1 MESTI
6 KACSS
11 GINNFSACTIKTSQ
25 VEARCYIGGRHRPSK
40 GEYAPILLN
49 AIMAAKGRADVVAR
63 SLLAIMP
70 GTDRTEK
77 ERAGWDKW
85 QENCIAEAAGFEA
98 RRAARAASLDNNVAA
113 YAYTGS
119 AECLKA
125 AEAAQADLAR
135 LKDAQK
141 QRKAPVGLCIQGACT
156 VDGAP
161 ALLMQIDLDKDGIVA
176 RGMTIEDAEDAM
188 DADPHVL
195 TRWRSRRGE
204 GVQGLAVCAD
214 DEVSWRKARAAI
226 LAAYPA
232 DEAALCKEI
241 RGARTHSIVC
251 LPGTDKGACEMWIA
265 DEAERKSFAAENEIK
280 NRAIAIPATA
290 RPRRDFQR
298 GESICEMAAK
308 AWRASDLAEYIATK
322 KGEVAT
328 PKKGGSEWI
337 VGKSKG
343 KGSISV
349 REQDGR
355 AVAKDFADGEPQRD
369 AVDWVMELEGLR
381 DKGEAARRAAEIVG
395 LTLPERKT
403 ARRGSS
409 SGTAEG
415 DKAEENA
422 PAETGRRRK
431 GWKEKM
437 RDYLSGY
444 KFDTFAG
451 KLHTPEGKVMDV
463 DHLASVLWNTFD
475 EVSRAGAYEAIDMLV
490 RQNPARWVDSLEM
503 KARALA
509 DCYTVADRGAIA
521 RYCER
526 CGFDEYETARIR
538 MWLCAAIGRAVWR
551 GEKVDN
557 MLVLAGEAEGTR
569 KTDFFDAIS
578 EVLCGEGA
586 AEVDLSAGKDTDLLL
601 AARPVVVV
609 DEIDKILGKVNAAQ
623 LKTRITQTTSCVRA
637 PYDREAK
644 TRRTAAVFGATTNVS
659 APIPAGEGEARRYW
673 VIRVTRE
680 MGLEEGE
687 AGAMLREAARDT
699 LDALQSA
706 TGKRSARGKIWVET
720 PEEAVETCRRNQ
732 SCKAEDA
739 ATIAIATGLAAI
751 AEYAP
756 TQWDEVRTATAI
768 SAAIETGDGKAI
780 GLDGL
785 RWTPTRAS
793 AAAIRAV
800 MKARHLRGIHKIAG
814 RVVKGYRLRDV
825 AAEFCPDVKPKTDP
839 SASTFDE

>member
-1 MESTI
+1 MDSTI

-11 GINNFSACTIKTSQ
+11 RINNFSASTIKTSQ

-40 GEYAPILLN
+40 GEYAPILLT
-49 AIMAAKGRADVVAR
+49 AIMAAQGRADVVAR

-70 GTDRTEK
+70 GTDRTDE
-77 ERAGWDKW
+77 ERAHWDEW
-85 QENCIAEAAGFEA
+85 QEACIAEAARFEDLRA
-98 RRAARAASLDNNVAA
+98 RRAASLAANVAA
-113 YAYTGS
+113 YAYNKS
-119 AECLKA
+119 ADAKKA

-141 QRKAPVGLCIQGACT
+141 QRRAPVGLCVQGACT

-176 RGMTIEDAEDAM
+176 LGMTIEDAEDAM

-195 TRWRSRRGE
+195 THWRSRRGE

-241 RGARTHSIVC
+241 RGARSHSIVC
-251 LPGTDKGACEMWIA
+251 LPGTDKGACEMWVA
-265 DEAERKSFAAENEIK
+265 DEAERKAFEAEREIK
-280 NRAIAIPATA
+280 SRAIAIPATA
-290 RPRRDFQR
+290 RPRPR
-298 GESICEMAAK
+298 GESICEAVAK
-308 AWRASDLAEYIATK
+308 AWRASDLAEYIARM

-328 PKKGGSEWI
+328 PKKGGVEWI
-337 VGKSKG
+337 VGKAKG

-349 REQDGR
+349 REIDGR
-355 AVAKDFADGEPQRD
+355 AVAKDFADGAPQRD

-395 LTLPERKT
+395 MRLPERKT

-409 SGTAEG
+409 SETRA
-415 DKAEENA
+415 ASSEENA

-451 KLHTPEGKVMDV
+451 RIHTPEGKEMDV

-720 PEEAVETCRRNQ
+720 AEEAAETCRRNQ
-732 SCKAEDA
+732 GCKAEDA

-793 AAAIRAV
+793 ATAIRAV

-825 AAEFCPDVKPKTDP
+825 AAEFCPDVKPNTDP
-839 SASTFDE
+839 SAETFDE

>member
-1 MESTI
+1 MDSSIRDTLSCVNDFYHGLPQWLRDFWCERYDDHRKRRTTAEDRRQNAYACNLADYAASILGDSPLKQTVRTA
-6 KACSS
+6 KAA
-11 GINNFSACTIKTSQ
+11 SAEA
-25 VEARCYIGGRHRPSK
+25 EARGDT
-40 GEYAPILLN
+40 E
-49 AIMAAKGRADVVAR
+49 AAKAETAKAKAAKLGLHAFTLCQYTDPRDNETKPNG
-63 SLLAIMP
+63 LLLMDFDGI
-70 GTDRTEK
+70 
-77 ERAGWDKW
+77 
-85 QENCIAEAAGFEA
+85 ENGES
-98 RRAARAASLDNNVAA
+98 AAR
-113 YAYTGS
+113 
-119 AECLKA
+119 LK
-125 AEAAQADLAR
+125 ADLAR
-135 LKDAQK
+135 L
-141 QRKAPVGLCIQGACT
+141 P
-156 VDGAP
+156 
-161 ALLMQIDLDKDGIVA
+161 GIVFAALSVSGRGVFGLIYAPERDFGVYAA
-176 RGMTIEDAEDAM
+176 RQYADALRLYG
-188 DADPHVL
+188 HRFNL
-195 TRWRSRRGE
+195 
-204 GVQGLAVCAD
+204 
-214 DEVSWRKARAAI
+214 
-226 LAAYPA
+226 
-232 DEAALCKEI
+232 DEAAFEASHM
-241 RGARTHSIVC
+241 RAETYD
-251 LPGTDKGACEMWIA
+251 PEAYIA
-265 DEAERKSFAAENEIK
+265 LECVKIDDANPDLRRSYEAEKELRQ
-280 NRAIAIPATA
+280 RAIELP
-290 RPRRDFQR
+290 RPRRSAY
-298 GESICEMAAK
+298 GESMCEMAAK
-308 AWRASDLAEYIATK
+308 AWRASDLAEYIAQK
-322 KGEVAT
+322 RGEVAT
-328 PKKGGSEWI
+328 PRKGGAEWT
-337 VGKSKG
+337 VGKAKG

-349 REQDGR
+349 REIDGR
-355 AVAKDFADGEPQRD
+355 AVAKDFADGAPQRD

-395 LTLPERKT
+395 LKLPERKT
-403 ARRGSS
+403 ASRRGSS
-409 SGTAEG
+409 SETAE
-415 DKAEENA
+415 AEENA

-720 PEEAVETCRRNQ
+720 AEEAAETCRRNQ
-732 SCKAEDA
+732 GCKAEDA
-739 ATIAIATGLAAI
+739 ATIAIATGLRAI
-751 AEYAP
+751 AENAP
-756 TQWDEVRTATAI
+756 TAWDEVRTATAI

-800 MKARHLRGIHKIAG
+800 MKARHLRGIHKIGG

-825 AAEFCPDVKPKTDP
+825 AAEFCPDVRPKTDP
-839 SASTFDE
+839 SAETFDE

>member
-1 MESTI
+1 MDSSIRDTVSGVNDFYQGLPLWLRDFWCERYDNHRKKRSTD
-6 KACSS
+6 
-11 GINNFSACTIKTSQ
+11 
-25 VEARCYIGGRHRPSK
+25 E
-40 GEYAPILLN
+40 
-49 AIMAAKGRADVVAR
+49 
-63 SLLAIMP
+63 
-70 GTDRTEK
+70 DR
-77 ERAGWDKW
+77 R
-85 QENCIAEAAGFEA
+85 QN
-98 RRAARAASLDNNVAA
+98 A
-113 YAYTGS
+113 YARNLADY
-119 AECLKA
+119 AACCLG
-125 AEAAQADLAR
+125 DSP
-135 LKDAQK
+135 LKKMVRTA
-141 QRKAPVGLCIQGACT
+141 
-156 VDGAP
+156 
-161 ALLMQIDLDKDGIVA
+161 
-176 RGMTIEDAEDAM
+176 
-188 DADPHVL
+188 
-195 TRWRSRRGE
+195 
-204 GVQGLAVCAD
+204 
-214 DEVSWRKARAAI
+214 KARAAEAEARGDTEAAKAETAKAKAAKLGLHAFTLCQFTDPNGKQKPNGLLLMDFDGI
-226 LAAYPA
+226 ENGEAASRLKADLAHLPGVVFAALSVSGRGVFGLIYAPERDFGVYA
-232 DEAALCKEI
+232 ARQYADALRLYGHRFNLDEAAFEESHMRAETYDPKAYIALECVKI
-241 RGARTHSIVC
+241 DDANPDLRRGY
-251 LPGTDKGACEMWIA
+251 
-265 DEAERKSFAAENEIK
+265 EAEREIK
-280 NRAIAIPATA
+280 NRAIAIPETA
-290 RPRRDFQR
+290 RPRQS
-298 GESICEMAAK
+298 GESICEAAAK
-308 AWRASDLAEYIATK
+308 AWRASDLAEYLAAK

-337 VGKSKG
+337 VGKAKG

-349 REQDGR
+349 REIDGR

-381 DKGEAARRAAEIVG
+381 DKGEAARRAAEMMGVR
-395 LTLPERKT
+395 LPERKASRARVKT
-403 ARRGSS
+403 AAETAK
-409 SGTAEG
+409 TAETTAETAAETRA
-415 DKAEENA
+415 AEENV
-422 PAETGRRRK
+422 PAGRRRK

-451 KLHTPEGKVMDV
+451 RIHTPEGKEMDV

-490 RQNPARWVDSLEM
+490 RQNPSRWVDSLEM
-503 KARALA
+503 RARALA

-526 CGFDEYETARIR
+526 CGFDDYETARIR

-720 PEEAVETCRRNQ
+720 AEEAAETCRRNQ

-739 ATIAIATGLAAI
+739 ATIAIATGLRAI

-793 AAAIRAV
+793 AAAIRAI

-839 SASTFDE
+839 SAETFDE

>member
-6 KACSS
+6 KACGS
-11 GINNFSACTIKTSQ
+11 GINSFSACTIKTSQ

-49 AIMAAKGRADVVAR
+49 AIMAAQGRADVVAR

-70 GTDRTEK
+70 GTDRTDE
-77 ERAGWDKW
+77 ERARWDEW
-85 QENCIAEAAGFEA
+85 QEACIAEAARFEA
-98 RRAARAASLDNNVAA
+98 LRAARAASLAGNVAA

-119 AECLKA
+119 ADAKKA
-125 AEAAQADLAR
+125 AEAAQEDLAR
-135 LKDAQK
+135 LKNAQK
-141 QRKAPVGLCIQGACT
+141 QRRAPVGLCVQGACT
-156 VDGAP
+156 VDGAS
-161 ALLMQIDLDKDGIVA
+161 AILIQIDLDKDGIVE

-195 TRWRSRRGE
+195 THWRSRRGE

-214 DEVSWRKARAAI
+214 DEVSWCKARAAI

-241 RGARTHSIVC
+241 RGARSHSIVC

-265 DEAERKSFAAENEIK
+265 DECERKAFAAENEIK
-280 NRAIAIPATA
+280 SRAIAIPATA
-290 RPRRDFQR
+290 RPRPR
-298 GESICEMAAK
+298 GESIFEAAAK

-328 PKKGGSEWI
+328 SKKGGAEWI

-349 REQDGR
+349 REIDGR
-355 AVAKDFADGEPQRD
+355 AVAKDFADGAPQRD

-403 ARRGSS
+403 ASRRAPS
-409 SGTAEG
+409 SGTAE
-415 DKAEENA
+415 AEENA
-422 PAETGRRRK
+422 PAGRRRK

-503 KARALA
+503 RARALA

-526 CGFDEYETARIR
+526 CGFDEYEAARIR

-569 KTDFFDAIS
+569 KTDFFDAVS

-720 PEEAVETCRRNQ
+720 AEEAAETCRRNQ

-825 AAEFCPDVKPKTDP
+825 AAEFCPDVRPKTDP
-839 SASTFDE
+839 RAETFNE